1 MNRIL
6 LSDRS
11 WRAYRALWLLLMMSL
26 AVDVCAVVLESEWL
40 QDTTATA
47 SQVVASDWLSFGSEA
62 VGLLSL
68 CGLLWLLR
76 GGRGLTRGARLSAQ
90 LSLSVVALYTLSSKL
105 PTLLFGPDGL
115 QDGHWLDDALSA
127 VADVLLPLQPAVLLV
142 LLLMTAQLGGR
153 VGRWCV
159 AGAVALA
166 LTVPAV
172 VAFVVNAVR
181 EEPVAWVSLVLGVVL
196 VVLLFVPLVVLRL
209 IVGGAETEE

>member
-11 WRAYRALWLLLMMSL
+11 WRAYRALWLLMMMSL

-62 VGLLSL
+62 VALLSL
-68 CGLLWLLR
+68 CGLLWLLSGAR
-76 GGRGLTRGARLSAQ
+76 SLTRGVRRVAL

-105 PTLLFGPDGL
+105 PTLLFGPEGL
-115 QDGHWLDDALSA
+115 QDGHWLDDALST
-127 VADVLLPLQPAVLLV
+127 VADVLLPLVPAVLLAW
-142 LLLMTAQLGGR
+142 LLMAAQLGGR

-159 AGAVALA
+159 AGAASLA

-172 VAFVVNAVR
+172 VAFVANAVR
-181 EEPVAWVSLVLGVVL
+181 EEPVAWVSLVLGAAV

-209 IVGGAETEE
+209 VAGGEEEA